1 MEQPQKIKVLL
12 RIILVCALV
21 LVYTSCQTD
30 LTYGTVGHGRL
41 NATNHSDYQYRN
53 LQKFK
58 GQKHQRLV
66 KGKRQ
71 KLDREFMRPY
81 KRNGKTTRQRMP
93 RYFDE

>member
-1 MEQPQKIKVLL
+1 MEHIKRIKNLL
-12 RIILVCALV
+12 RIILVCTLV
-21 LVYTSCQTD
+21 LLYSSCYTD
-30 LTYGTVGHGRL
+30 LTYGTVGHGRI
-41 NATNHSDYQYRN
+41 NAFNHSDYQYKN

-58 GQKHQRLV
+58 TQKHQRLV

-71 KLDREFMRPY
+71 RLYREFMRPY

>member
-1 MEQPQKIKVLL
+1 MEQLQKIKNLL
-12 RIILVCALV
+12 GMALVCTLV

-30 LTYGTVGHGRL
+30 LTYGTVGHGRI
-41 NATNHSDYQYRN
+41 NATNYSDYQHKN
-53 LQKFK
+53 LQKFDT
-58 GQKHQRLV
+58 QKHQRLV